1 MFYIDSVNGELMGHI
16 VEIVKPKKPENSLH
30 VFALKNIKDI
40 PNLEEY
46 LNIKTVTDMNSRNDV
61 N

>member
-30 VFALKNIKDI
+30 VFALKNIRDV

-46 LNIKTVTDMNSRNDV
+46 LNIKTVTDMNS
-61 N
+61 